1 MTKRTRKINRL
12 KGGAEN
18 NNESK
23 PETNETGG
31 FKKKTKKALE
41 LIGKS
46 PAMLGL
52 RGRYFVKEE
61 MCQFD
66 INRPDDY
73 RGNKTQDN
81 LRTKLN
87 KCKLFNE
94 DPALKKYM
102 KEKLI
107 DSCKTYHDVTEIDRE
122 IAKDGKLES
131 RFSLKYFNHCTNF
144 FECFHDT
151 SELVYLF
158 KDAIEGDKFLEIIIK
173 EKDDEKIRRE
183 INEKT
188 QARYKEVVE
197 KGRTKESDNSMSNGE
212 IKREETLQLVMDK
225 RAKEKDDIDL
235 KQELLKNKICD
246 KSSEILS
253 QFTTVHKEIP
263 DDYKEL
269 SKKHGDN
276 LNLDIEDKIDKLNT
290 KTKTKIENKLN
301 KGITVETQEKEI
313 YEILIEAIQYVL
325 IEEGNES
332 SYQAKDTSEAITLS
346 GAPEKMNKIKQDF
359 IENIIIPRIEKRI
372 KAIMILRRDIF
383 NEEKAK
389 LEENRNK
396 FTGRGTDDTKV
407 TQLIKSGIKLLN
419 IQINYLEMYER
430 IIKYAFLEA
439 MKKNKMKHLRILIK
453 NKLEDRKKLKK
464 GRSRDVLQ
472 AKFDKLEAD
481 IKDMEGKNESAK
493 KQKEDFE
500 RAINKREILLDS
512 EEEEKEKTKIST
524 DIQKLEIDL
533 KNITFTDK
541 NEIDNLK
548 KERRKLGLQLNAE
561 DIGYSNKKD
570 KERKMLGKLESIDK
584 KLEEFSDRKLDK
596 SNKVIE
602 FKKEYETG
610 ISNKGEGKTDA
621 EIREF
626 IEEEIQKE
634 IGKEKVEKNKQ
645 TIDEYK
651 TAYIE
656 FIKAEV
662 DKKLYGETETIIKKD
677 DLVSFADK
685 TGEAIANGYNGDL
698 QPLPVQIRYQE
709 NGVSL
714 NEKCKILEDRR
725 NKTNAQKANTA
736 ADEEEINE
744 IRQQIKAKKRLL
756 VFFINNIFIKNI
768 REYAALN
775 NKNNLEF
782 KDKISRE
789 LSKILNFE
797 KYREKIDKLDKD
809 KNYRKNIESLG
820 DINFID
826 NNMFDEVPIITKNV
840 DTKIEEGKKFFRVR
854 KEPQFGAKE
863 NNLYKKLTDNQILK
877 GIFDYYGVLMKA
889 EYLMEKGAIPRDD
902 KYEELKFGPSMF
914 MYVVLGF
921 LASAVGL
928 EFMNYNKNRVGG
940 IGD

>member
-12 KGGAEN
+12 KGGASEN
-18 NNESK
+18 NNESDPESD
-23 PETNETGG
+23 PETNESEG

-41 LIGKS
+41 LIAKS
-46 PAMLGL
+46 PAMVGL

-66 INRPDDY
+66 INRPPDY
-73 RGNKTQDN
+73 KGNKTQDN

-107 DSCKTYHDVTEIDRE
+107 DSCKTYHDVTEITRE
-122 IAKDGKLES
+122 RENGELVNK
-131 RFSLKYFNHCTNF
+131 FTMKYFNHCTNF

-158 KDAIEGDKFLEIIIK
+158 KDAIEGDDFLKTIIR
-173 EKDDEKIRRE
+173 EKDEEKIRRE

-197 KGRTKESDNSMSNGE
+197 KGRIKESDNSMSKQE
-212 IKREETLQLVMDK
+212 IKREQKIQEVMDK

-235 KQELLKNKICD
+235 KQEKIKNLICD
-246 KSSEILS
+246 KRTEIS
-253 QFTTVHKEIP
+253 KQFLNVKNEIP
-263 DDYKEL
+263 EGSDFEDALNVDINIDIKE
-269 SKKHGDN
+269 KMKRFNINARVNERH
-276 LNLDIEDKIDKLNT
+276 
-290 KTKTKIENKLN
+290 
-301 KGITVETQEKEI
+301 KGITDSEQEKEI

-325 IEEGNES
+325 IEEGKES
-332 SYQAKDTSEAITLS
+332 SYQAKDTSDAITLR

-359 IENIIIPRIEKRI
+359 IENEIIPRIEKRI
-372 KAIMILRRDIF
+372 KAIMILRREKF

-396 FTGRGTDDTKV
+396 FTDKKEV
-407 TQLIKSGIKLLN
+407 TQLIQLGIRLSN
-419 IQINYLEMYER
+419 IEVNYLQMYENV
-430 IIKYAFLEA
+430 IKYAFLEA

-464 GRSRDVLQ
+464 GRGREVLQ
-472 AKFDKLEAD
+472 GKFDKLEAD
-481 IKDMEGKNESAK
+481 IKEKEKQNESAK
-493 KQKEDFE
+493 KRKEEIQRLINRQEALQLSDNYQEDKKAKIGVKIQNLKED
-500 RAINKREILLDS
+500 
-512 EEEEKEKTKIST
+512 
-524 DIQKLEIDL
+524 L
-533 KNITFTDK
+533 KGITFTDK
-541 NEIDNLK
+541 DEIDNLK
-548 KERRKLGLQLNAE
+548 KERRKLGLQLNEE
-561 DIGYSNKKD
+561 DIGFANKKD
-570 KERKMLGKLESIDK
+570 KERKMLRKLESINK
-584 KLEEFSDRKLDK
+584 NLEEFSDRKLDK
-596 SNKVIE
+596 STEVIE

-610 ISNKGEGKTDA
+610 IINIGEGKTDVK
-621 EIREF
+621 IREF

-634 IGKEKVEKNKQ
+634 IGEEKVKKNKQ
-645 TIDEYK
+645 TIGEYK

-685 TGEAIANGYNGDL
+685 TGEASANGYNGDL
-698 QPLPVQIRYQE
+698 EPLPVQIRYQE
-709 NGVSL
+709 DGISL
-714 NEKCKILEDRR
+714 IKKCDDLKNREAKFKSNEKADIASREAEE
-725 NKTNAQKANTA
+725 NANQL
-736 ADEEEINE
+736 D
-744 IRQQIKAKKRLL
+744 QQLKAKKRIL
-756 VFFINNIFIKNI
+756 VFFINNIFLKNI

-775 NKNNLEF
+775 NKTNFEF
-782 KDKISRE
+782 KDKISKE
-789 LSKILNFE
+789 LSKILNFD

-809 KNYRKNIESLG
+809 KNYRKNIENLG
-820 DINFID
+820 DVNFID
-826 NNMFDEVPIITKNV
+826 NNMFDEIPIITKNV
-840 DTKIEEGKKFFRVR
+840 DKKIEEGKKFFRVR
-854 KEPQFGAKE
+854 KTPDFGAKE
-863 NNLYKKLTDNQILK
+863 NNLYKKLTENQVLK